1 MRRPGLGTVVAGP
14 PPPPPG
20 GGGGLYHAPWGPSS
34 RIKIYLCLCKSRLA
48 QFLSPSPKGQRKI
61 SENKSQIRL
70 KDFGASSTLS
80 LSVNNN
86 KLQKEKHYAPFR
98 RARRSGRNRTGLAR
112 FHRCRPRCRVRKCV
126 PFRDRTPPAP
136 RCQRHSA

>member
-1 MRRPGLGTVVAGP
+1 LKFCHAFTIAPCTVSSREKCEKMCQAKKYNSSDDLDLARQLLHP
-14 PPPPPG
+14 PPSPPGG

-61 SENKSQIRL
+61 SENKSKIRL
-70 KDFGASSTLS
+70 KDSAACSTLS

-86 KLQKEKHYAPFR
+86 KLQKEKI
-98 RARRSGRNRTGLAR
+98 LW
-112 FHRCRPRCRVRKCV
+112 
-126 PFRDRTPPAP
+126 
-136 RCQRHSA
+136 QLI